1 MGITPC
7 CSQVLERTQIMVH
20 ECSNTPDKPGKP
32 DKPVSPAKP
41 LSHPEQVLKIAVDE
55 LLNVLM
61 KSAATPSL
69 EAASYQGESYQE
81 EIDGAIRLILKAT
94 PDQPDYTGLNS
105 DIQAKVRSLAQY
117 IVLFQRTD
125 TTAYSSLVSNLQ
137 AFLREL
143 VGFHDLKLKGLTGSN
158 PLYVSQWAVQGPSL
172 RRSISAKKRIFLNS
186 LSSYQ

>member
-1 MGITPC
+1 
-7 CSQVLERTQIMVH
+7 MVN
-20 ECSNTPDKPGKP
+20 ECGNTPDKPGNP

-41 LSHPEQVLKIAVDE
+41 LNHPEQVLKIALDE
-55 LLNVLM
+55 LLNVLV
-61 KSAATPSL
+61 KNAATPDL
-69 EAASYQGESYQE
+69 EAASYQE
-81 EIDGAIRLILKAT
+81 EIDGAIQLILKAT
-94 PDQPDYTGLNS
+94 PDQSDYTSLNS

-117 IVLFQRTD
+117 IVLFQRMD

-137 AFLREL
+137 AFFREL

-186 LSSYQ
+186 LSSYK